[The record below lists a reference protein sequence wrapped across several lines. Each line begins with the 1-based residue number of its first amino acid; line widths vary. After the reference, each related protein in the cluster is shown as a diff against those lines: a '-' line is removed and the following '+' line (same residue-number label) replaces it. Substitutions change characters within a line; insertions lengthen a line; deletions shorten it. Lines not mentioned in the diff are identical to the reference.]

1 MDLNSLKGHIARNMT
16 RDEANPLKT
25 YVDPITREA
34 DIRTW
39 VTLAK
44 ESGDSSDYALALAA
58 LIAEQSKEVPADA
71 VATWHANQALI
82 ERFPSAEAVAHWGL
96 GRAYDNL
103 DEPLKAFS
111 HYGAGGRLFRD
122 LGVAEGDDLSGFATV
137 SKDGRDIQ
145 LRDKAARKYAVELG
159 VNQGINDWLRGR
171 SEVDTSKI
179 GARFGAFVTNDLM
192 FVNGANERLRSLL
205 WQLQEPLSKP
215 ENYLLEASPGSGKS
229 FFVREF
235 ANQVRSRACKTR
247 TTRMNASF
255 PGCLPMGESLEYD
268 SNLV

>member
-1 MDLNSLKGHIARNMT
+1 M
-16 RDEANPLKT
+16 
-25 YVDPITREA
+25 
-34 DIRTW
+34 
-39 VTLAK
+39 
-44 ESGDSSDYALALAA
+44 
-58 LIAEQSKEVPADA
+58 
-71 VATWHANQALI
+71 
-82 ERFPSAEAVAHWGL
+82 
-96 GRAYDNL
+96 
-103 DEPLKAFS
+103 
-111 HYGAGGRLFRD
+111 
-122 LGVAEGDDLSGFATV
+122 
-137 SKDGRDIQ
+137 
-145 LRDKAARKYAVELG
+145 G